1 MTTNTIKTPVF
12 RLATGVVLPLLLAV
26 SVSAQEDKKKET
38 DSKPAHNSRPSDRPV
53 RRGAPGEGVQRQSRP
68 ADAQPETPR
77 QGARQPVQESRQPRQ
92 PMQNSRPDSGQP
104 NRVGPAQPT
113 RPDQPTQQGGFGGSR
128 PGNRPQDSRPRVVET
143 RGGDTVWRDAA
154 GRVSEVR
161 MRSGTVVYH
170 APSGIRRVEAERPGG
185 RIVVAGAPG
194 HGYVQ
199 RQVVIDNR
207 TIVKRTYVAGGAT
220 YARFYRPVPYRG
232 FVLNVY
238 TPVRYY
244 RPAFYAYAYNP
255 WQRPVIYDWGWAR
268 DPWYSYYGGY
278 FRPYP
283 VYASPTLWLTDYLIA
298 GTLQAAYQ
306 ERMAANGD
314 RQDLYGPGGGAGGQA
329 ALTPEVKQMI
339 ADEVR
344 WQLEEER
351 ADGQRVDANFS
362 ADAGNGPPPMFDD
375 NVSHVFVANFSLTVN
390 SNDGEC
396 TIGEG
401 DVLRMSGPPP
411 PNAATAEVI
420 VLASRGSNCRQ
431 GVMAAV
437 QLQDLQ
443 EMQNHMRETIDK
455 GLGDLQARQGQ
466 SGLPALPPGASGTI
480 DTPFA
485 AGAQPDSNA
494 GGELTAVRQEAERGE
509 QAVIGQTQ
517 DAGAA
522 GPITLSLGQT
532 IEEVKAIQGEPQKI
546 VNLGPKKIYVY
557 KDIKITFMDGK
568 VTDVQ

>member
-1 MTTNTIKTPVF
+1 
-12 RLATGVVLPLLLAV
+12 
-26 SVSAQEDKKKET
+26 
-38 DSKPAHNSRPSDRPV
+38 
-53 RRGAPGEGVQRQSRP
+53 
-68 ADAQPETPR
+68 
-77 QGARQPVQESRQPRQ
+77 
-92 PMQNSRPDSGQP
+92 
-104 NRVGPAQPT
+104 
-113 RPDQPTQQGGFGGSR
+113 
-128 PGNRPQDSRPRVVET
+128 
-143 RGGDTVWRDAA
+143 
-154 GRVSEVR
+154 
-161 MRSGTVVYH
+161 
-170 APSGIRRVEAERPGG
+170 
-185 RIVVAGAPG
+185 
-194 HGYVQ
+194 VQ

-207 TIVKRTYVAGGAT
+207 TIVKRTYVVGGAT

-244 RPAFYAYAYNP
+244 RPSFYVYAYNP
-255 WQRPVIYDWGWAR
+255 WQRPVYYDWGWGG
-268 DPWYSYYGGY
+268 DPWYAYYGGY

-298 GTLQAAYQ
+298 STLQAAYQ
-306 ERMAANGD
+306 ERMAANAD
-314 RQDLYGPGGGAGGQA
+314 QQDSIYGSGGQV

-344 WQLEEER
+344 WQVEEER
-351 ADGQRVDANFS
+351 AEGQHLNANFS
-362 ADAGNGPPPMFDD
+362 ADAGNGAPPIFDD

-390 SNDGEC
+390 SNAGEC

-401 DVLRMSGPPP
+401 DVLQLNGAPP

-420 VLASRGSNCRQ
+420 VLASRGPGCRQ
-431 GVMAAV
+431 GARAAV

-466 SGLPALPPGASGTI
+466 SGLPALPSGASGTI
-480 DTPFA
+480 DTPYA

-494 GGELTAVRQEAERGE
+494 GVELTVVAQEAERGE
-509 QAVIGQTQ
+509 QTAVNQSL
-517 DAGAA
+517 DAGTS

-532 IEEVKAIQGEPQKI
+532 IEEVTAIQGEPQKI
-546 VNLGPKKIYVY
+546 VELGLKKIYIY
-557 KDIKITFMDGK
+557 KDIKITFIDGK